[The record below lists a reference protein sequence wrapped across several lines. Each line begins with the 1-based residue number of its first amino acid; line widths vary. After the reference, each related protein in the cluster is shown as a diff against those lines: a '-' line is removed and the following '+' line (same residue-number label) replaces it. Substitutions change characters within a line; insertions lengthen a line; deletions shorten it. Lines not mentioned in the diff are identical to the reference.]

1 MIYEVAAGEYVH
13 TSVMSGLTPLKTQDE
28 IVGVS
33 DPMDPVGRRD
43 AYRSWHRPQLVDN
56 DMVAEVDDPDLG
68 PTVQIGVPIHLLG
81 TPGGI
86 RGPRPRPGEHNAEI
100 FGELG
105 YTAEEI
111 AVFTGG
117 AE

>member
-1 MIYEVAAGEYVH
+1 
-13 TSVMSGLTPLKTQDE
+13 
-28 IVGVS
+28 
-33 DPMDPVGRRD
+33 
-43 AYRSWHRPQLVDN
+43 
-56 DMVAEVDDPDLG
+56 
-68 PTVQIGVPIHLLG
+68 VPIHLLG

-86 RGPRPRPGEHNAEI
+86 QGPRPPAGQHNAEI

-117 AE
+117 AA